1 MKILILN
8 DGSEYENWGIQ
19 ACIDGIKYILGNNT
33 IDSVKH
39 SNLHQK
45 YSFEP
50 ELFGKKIFNNESR
63 ITKRFF
69 QEYLKT
75 PNVVDELDY
84 FCDLWERGEGGPGS
98 RDIIDAI
105 SASDIVAFNA
115 EGSTYRKNIGA
126 FRSLF
131 LLYLAKKKFGKKAFF
146 VNGSVTLNE
155 VDATL
160 PAYIDKIFHSIDG
173 VCVREP
179 KSAKSLQNFTS
190 FRNFSVIPDSVFA
203 LDLQNSEV
211 DLNQQF
217 CFSLSMLP
225 MQRYPVNNTNPMVNL
240 VNRASVKFGK
250 CKFLAKDVEDQYLKE
265 LANHTKSAFLGHNL
279 NYTEIERELAKSKCL
294 ISGRYHH
301 LIFALRVGCPVIPLK
316 SSSHKID
323 GLMEFY
329 EGLLPSPF
337 DPTSL
342 RTETTKILDYLD
354 NFNDIALR
362 KKIRKRSEELRLR
375 ALNLRT
381 ELVKC

>member
-1 MKILILN
+1 MRVLILN
-8 DGSEYENWGIQ
+8 DGSDYENWGIQ
-19 ACIDGIKYILGNNT
+19 ACIDGIKHVHGDCT

-39 SNLHQK
+39 SNLHQR

-50 ELFGKKIFNNESR
+50 KLFGKKIFNDESR
-63 ITKRFF
+63 ITRRFF
-69 QEYLKT
+69 LEYLKT

-84 FCDLWERGEGGPGS
+84 FCDLWAKGEGGSGS
-98 RDIIDAI
+98 RAIIDAI
-105 SASDIVAFNA
+105 SASDIVVFNA

-131 LLYLAKKKFGKKAFF
+131 LLYFAKNKLKKKAFF

-190 FRNFSVIPDSVFA
+190 FRNVSVIPDSVFA
-203 LDLQNSEV
+203 LDFQNSEE

-225 MQRYPVNNTNPMVNL
+225 MQRYPVDNTNPMVNL
-240 VNRASVKFGK
+240 VNRASEKFGS
-250 CKFLAKDVEDQYLKE
+250 CKFLAKDVEDQYLQE
-265 LANHTKSAFLGHNL
+265 LANLTKSAFLGHNL
-279 NYTEIERELAKSKCL
+279 NYTEIERELAKSKFL

-329 EGLLPSPF
+329 DGLLPSPF

-342 RTETTKILDYLD
+342 RTETTKILGHLD
-354 NFNDIALR
+354 NFKDIALR
-362 KKIRKRSEELRLR
+362 RKIRERSEELRLR

-381 ELVKC
+381 HLAE